1 MLAGLGWIAT
11 VVAANG
17 LVSLGTGLEV
27 VPVSQ
32 TGPLAEPVGVA
43 VAALVIAVRA
53 GFSTGRTVLLPIEAA
68 LLAAV
73 TQILVP
79 SLVVIVMSGS
89 GPAFLTAGRAA
100 TSVFTVV
107 DAVLAGLAGLIVL
120 LVVRARAAGAGPP
133 RWPWE
138 DDDRP

>member
-1 MLAGLGWIAT
+1 M
-11 VVAANG
+11 AANG

-27 VPVSQ
+27 VPVRE

-43 VAALVIAVRA
+43 VAALLLMLRTGV
-53 GFSTGRTVLLPIEAA
+53 STARSGLLPVEAA

-73 TQILVP
+73 VQIVVP
-79 SLVVIVMSGS
+79 ALVVLLMTGS

-100 TSVFTVV
+100 TSVFTLT
-107 DAVLAGLAGLIVL
+107 DALLAALAGLIVL
-120 LVVRARAAGAGPP
+120 LVVRARAAGAARP

-138 DDDRP
+138 RDDEP